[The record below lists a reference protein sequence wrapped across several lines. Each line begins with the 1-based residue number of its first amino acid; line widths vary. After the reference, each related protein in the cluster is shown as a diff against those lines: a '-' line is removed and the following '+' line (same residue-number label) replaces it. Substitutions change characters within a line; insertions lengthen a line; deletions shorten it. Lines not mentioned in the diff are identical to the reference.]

1 MRYDL
6 DADAARKANTSS
18 RIEESG
24 KYIGTFTRAEMVTSQ
39 KGTVGVEFAFESEHK
54 QTADYLTIW
63 TVNKDNQRIYGYNI
77 LMAIMTCLGV
87 RTLETEKAVINKWDS
102 VAKQEVP
109 TEAVIYPELMNK
121 RIGVLLQIEE
131 YKNGHGDIKE
141 KAALFAP
148 FQASTEFTA
157 SEILDRKVSPEKLA
171 GMVASL
177 QPLKKLKASG
187 GSSAPSGGGAPDFDE
202 IPFNQ
207 IDWRFA

>member
-6 DADAARKANTSS
+6 DAEAAKKANASS

-39 KGTVGVEFAFESEHK
+39 RGTVGIEFTFESENK

-77 LMAIMTCLGV
+77 LMAIMTCLKV
-87 RTLETEKAVINKWDS
+87 RTLETQKATINKWDS
-102 VAKQEVP
+102 VAKQEIP
-109 TEAVIYPELMNK
+109 TEAVIYPDLMNK
-121 RIGVLLQIEE
+121 RIGVLLQMEE
-131 YKNGHGDIKE
+131 YKNNNGDTKE

-148 FQASTEFTA
+148 FEADTELTA
-157 SEILDRKVSPEKLA
+157 SEILDKKVTPEKLL
-171 GMVASL
+171 GMVTQL
-177 QPLKKLKASG
+177 QPVKKLKASG
-187 GSSAPSGGGAPDFDE
+187 GSSFPAGGAPFDDD

-207 IDWRFA
+207 LDWRFAM